1 MPRQTRPGRTSAADS
16 TPAVAAFM
24 AVLDHPFKGEIE
36 RLRALILQADP
47 SIAEGIKWN
56 APSFRTSEYFAT
68 INLRTKV
75 GVGVILHLG
84 AKARALPPGGLGISD
99 PEHLLQWLAPDRAT
113 VNFADSEAL
122 QAKAVGFQDIVR
134 QWITYV

>member
-1 MPRQTRPGRTSAADS
+1 MPRQTRPLHSSAADS
-16 TPAVAAFM
+16 TPAVDVFM
-24 AVLDHPFKGEIE
+24 AGLDHPFKGEIE
-36 RLRALILQADP
+36 HLRALIRRVDP

-68 INLRTKV
+68 INLRAKV

-84 AKARALPPGGLGISD
+84 AKARALPVGSLAISD

-113 VNFADSEAL
+113 VNFADSHGP
-122 QAKAVGFQDIVR
+122 QAKAAAFQDIVR